1 MKDDIKGKSLLS
13 RWKVSEKKKSQSV
26 GLDKAPSNE
35 KLLPSHGQQ
44 RLWFL
49 QHLYPKNPVY
59 NYSEVYTFKGN
70 LNPDFLRQSLQ
81 TIYTSNTILRTF
93 FELVNGELISRID
106 PKGKI
111 TIKEFDLSLL
121 PSSEMTSRNCFPSA
135 TWPSRASEATRI
147 RSDCGTPEAL
157 SCVIPKLPATS
168 TSEVMTQILRG

>member
-1 MKDDIKGKSLLS
+1 MKDNIKGKSLLS

-26 GLDKAPSNE
+26 GLEKAPSNE

-70 LNPDFLRQSLQ
+70 LNPDFLKQSLQ

-93 FELVNGELISRID
+93 FELVDGELMSRID

-121 PSSEMTSRNCFPSA
+121 PSSEMTSR
-135 TWPSRASEATRI
+135 
-147 RSDCGTPEAL
+147 
-157 SCVIPKLPATS
+157 
-168 TSEVMTQILRG
+168 